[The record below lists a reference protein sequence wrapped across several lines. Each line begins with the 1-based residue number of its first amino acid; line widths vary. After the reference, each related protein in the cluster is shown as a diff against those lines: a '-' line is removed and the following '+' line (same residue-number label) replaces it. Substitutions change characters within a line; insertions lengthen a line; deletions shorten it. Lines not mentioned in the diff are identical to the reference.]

1 MPTHKRLGSQSLQGL
16 RRLRR
21 IANRPGNKNVAVQAG
36 DENSSANDFDE
47 DRSRDSD
54 GEYELGE
61 EDEEAEHD
69 DDDDDDD
76 EEEEEEG
83 EEEDKIRTL
92 KKDVKDKAS
101 ERVVTIIPYEKLR
114 PLDGVEYADYKVHR
128 NTLLYLKD
136 LKANNRRAWFKGK
149 NGPVVNRLILTPT
162 DHQKEF
168 RRALKDWGSFIE
180 TLTPKIIAFDSTIPE
195 LPPNDVIFRIYRDL
209 RFSKDQRPYKVGN
222 VSLACTSGFVLT
234 HVRYAQVAF
243 FRSILTHR

>member
-1 MPTHKRLGSQSLQGL
+1 MPTHKRLGSPSLQGL

-47 DRSRDSD
+47 DRSRNSD

-69 DDDDDDD
+69 DDDD
-76 EEEEEEG
+76 EEK

-149 NGPVVNRLILTPT
+149 NGPVLIGL
-162 DHQKEF
+162 
-168 RRALKDWGSFIE
+168 
-180 TLTPKIIAFDSTIPE
+180 
-195 LPPNDVIFRIYRDL
+195 Y
-209 RFSKDQRPYKVGN
+209 
-222 VSLACTSGFVLT
+222 
-234 HVRYAQVAF
+234 
-243 FRSILTHR
+243 